1 MCTITLAEKSLLNI
15 QVTYRF
21 VVQPARSPLSII
33 RWFPS
38 RSPGGLLE
46 KAGVG
51 DWEERES
58 MLPVGVSSTGE
69 LWLSAGKD
77 REDSTSQ
84 KDTKRISWAKEA
96 ALVTISCT
104 NYKKKPY
111 CPTFTGYSGEQAVSL
126 SIYPKG
132 TTAQFPPSLSPGYLL
147 NTTYSWSTFQHVL
160 YVDEMLDFGELFF
173 N

>member
-1 MCTITLAEKSLLNI
+1 MCTNKLVEKSLLNI

-58 MLPVGVSSTGE
+58 MLPVGVSSLGE
-69 LWLSAGKD
+69 LWLSARKETT
-77 REDSTSQ
+77 RQ
-84 KDTKRISWAKEA
+84 KDTKRIFSWAKGG
-96 ALVTISCT
+96 ALVTMSKETLLSHFHRMFWRTSNPPAFPQKVPLHNFLHHYQKAI
-104 NYKKKPY
+104 
-111 CPTFTGYSGEQAVSL
+111 FTTQC
-126 SIYPKG
+126 I
-132 TTAQFPPSLSPGYLL
+132 PGP
-147 NTTYSWSTFQHVL
+147 
-160 YVDEMLDFGELFF
+160 LFNMCF
-173 N
+173 MWMKC

>member
-1 MCTITLAEKSLLNI
+1 MFHVHKLVEKSLLNI

-58 MLPVGVSSTGE
+58 MLPVGVSSLGE
-69 LWLSAGKD
+69 LWLSARK
-77 REDSTSQ
+77 ETASQ
-84 KDTKRISWAKEA
+84 KDTKRFFSWAKGA
-96 ALVTISCT
+96 ALVTMSWNI
-104 NYKKKPY
+104 YKKKPY
-111 CPTFTGYSGEQAVSL
+111 CPIFTGYFGGRAIPQHFPRRYHCTISSIIIRRL
-126 SIYPKG
+126 SS
-132 TTAQFPPSLSPGYLL
+132 QHNVFPVPFSTCVLCGWNARFWGGY
-147 NTTYSWSTFQHVL
+147 F
-160 YVDEMLDFGELFF
+160 
-173 N
+173 